1 MFFGSLAYGFFLI
14 KLVSSNILSQNNVSS
29 FLEGSQS
36 KFCICNIGNAT
47 VTQKKQ
53 INFTNKDVSV
63 IIGVIL
69 SIYLVGFVFIISMN
83 SDDVTTVSKERKMKN
98 NSFISSPK
106 NNLFVETLETSNK
119 KM

>member
-14 KLVSSNILSQNNVSS
+14 KLVSSNILSQNNVVNLS
-29 FLEGSQS
+29 EGKS
-36 KFCICNIGNAT
+36 KFCICNVGNTT

-83 SDDVTTVSKERKMKN
+83 SDDVTTVCEERKMKK
-98 NSFISSPK
+98 NSFISSSK
-106 NNLFVETLETSNK
+106 NILFVETLETK
-119 KM
+119 KEKK

>member
-14 KLVSSNILSQNNVSS
+14 KLVSSNILSQNNVVNLS
-29 FLEGSQS
+29 EGKS
-36 KFCICNIGNAT
+36 KFCICNVGNTT

-69 SIYLVGFVFIISMN
+69 SIYLVGFVFIGYLPYR
-83 SDDVTTVSKERKMKN
+83 VSYIFATIKLIGYLDFYKRYQ
-98 NSFISSPK
+98 
-106 NNLFVETLETSNK
+106 
-119 KM
+119 